1 MLEDILCFKYGY
13 FFLGES
19 YVICFLGGEKGAGF
33 YAAIFM
39 MSWTIGRLFG
49 IPVRLHFTMVL
60 VPFLT
65 YDLMSARGPAGI
77 LLWLLLVVLL
87 FGSVLLHEL
96 GHALTARKF
105 GISTEDIVL
114 TPIGGI
120 ARVTSMPQ
128 NPKQEIAIAAAGPLV
143 SLILAGIGFALL
155 LSFSMLPLVPE
166 VALDAAS
173 IFFWTNLVLAI
184 FNLVP
189 ALPMDG
195 GRVLRGIL
203 ALKRDHLTATR
214 IAAHIGR
221 ILAVIGG
228 IYAIVD
234 GHLNLGLIA
243 LFIYITA
250 GSEVRM
256 AELRAAQE
264 QMRGRGGS
272 PFGFPFGSSRVWTY
286 TQKPRPRGSDAD
298 DESFSEPSG
307 GSDWSSAP
315 ERSDKDVVV
324 IGGKAEIISRKDPK
338 KKT

>member
-1 MLEDILCFKYGY
+1 MLPW
-13 FFLGES
+13 
-19 YVICFLGGEKGAGF
+19 GEKGAGF

-65 YDLMSARGPAGI
+65 YDLMSVHSPAGI

-96 GHALTARKF
+96 GHALTARQF
-105 GISTEDIVL
+105 GISTQDIVL

-120 ARVTSMPQ
+120 ARVTRMPQ

-143 SLILAGIGFALL
+143 SLTLAGVGFSLL
-155 LSFSMLPLVPE
+155 WLLPFLPLVPA
-166 VALDAAS
+166 VAFDVMT
-173 IFFWTNLVLAI
+173 IFFGTNLVLAI
-184 FNLVP
+184 FNLIP

-214 IAAHIGR
+214 IAARIGR
-221 ILAVIGG
+221 GLAVLGG
-228 IYAIVD
+228 FYALVG

-272 PFGFPFGSSRVWTY
+272 PFGFPFGPPRGWTY
-286 TQKPRPRGSDAD
+286 TRTSRPGGAEP
-298 DESFSEPSG
+298 DEIFNDSPG
-307 GSDWSSAP
+307 GSDWSPSP

-324 IGGKAEIISRKDPK
+324 ISGKAEIISRKDPK
-338 KKT
+338 KKA